1 MGLFDKLFTVEEV
14 DSKHPVAAP
23 VEPVQADPVH
33 AEVSTTEGVV
43 AKIYAQ
49 NELSDEGDSIYAVS
63 KLMNTLPKE
72 MTTQKMQ
79 QTIAGI
85 LAVTEK
91 SVPALIA
98 DAHKR
103 IEVLN
108 AARDSVV
115 AERTAEIQSANA
127 DIERLKQAIEI
138 AQKVIK
144 NAEDVMEATKHQI
157 ADEVDEIEKLIKFSE
172 GMVTQG

>member
-1 MGLFDKLFTVEEV
+1 MSLFDKLFTVESV
-14 DSKHPVAAP
+14 DSKNTATAPIATAEPVAVNA
-23 VEPVQADPVH
+23 VVNTA
-33 AEVSTTEGVV
+33 EGVV

-49 NELSDEGDSIYAVS
+49 NELSEEGNSIYAVS

-72 MTTQKMQ
+72 MTTPKMQ

-108 AARDSVV
+108 AARDTVI
-115 AERTAEIQSANA
+115 AERTEEIVGATS
-127 DIERLKQAIEI
+127 DIERLKQAIEV
-138 AQKVIK
+138 AEKVIK

-157 ADEVDEIEKLIKFSE
+157 ADEVEELEKLVKFSE
-172 GMVTQG
+172 GMVSQG

>member
-1 MGLFDKLFTVEEV
+1 VSLFDKLFTVESV
-14 DSKHPVAAP
+14 DSKNTATAPIATAEPVAVNA
-23 VEPVQADPVH
+23 VVNTA
-33 AEVSTTEGVV
+33 EGVV
-43 AKIYAQ
+43 TKIYAQ
-49 NELSDEGDSIYAVS
+49 NELSEEGNSIYAVS

-72 MTTQKMQ
+72 MTTPKMQ

-108 AARDSVV
+108 AARDTVI
-115 AERTAEIQSANA
+115 AERTEEIVSATS
-127 DIERLKQAIEI
+127 DIERLKQAIEV
-138 AQKVIK
+138 AEKVIK

-157 ADEVDEIEKLIKFSE
+157 ADEVEELEKLVKFSE
-172 GMVTQG
+172 GMVNQG

>member
-1 MGLFDKLFTVEEV
+1 MSLFDKLFTVESV
-14 DSKHPVAAP
+14 DSKHLATAPIATAEPVAVNA
-23 VEPVQADPVH
+23 VVNTA
-33 AEVSTTEGVV
+33 EGVV

-49 NELSDEGDSIYAVS
+49 NELFEEGNSIYAVS

-72 MTTQKMQ
+72 MTTPKMQ

-108 AARDSVV
+108 AARDTVI
-115 AERTAEIQSANA
+115 AERTEEIVSATS
-127 DIERLKQAIEI
+127 DIERLKQAIEV
-138 AQKVIK
+138 AEKVIK

-157 ADEVDEIEKLIKFSE
+157 ADEVEELEKLVKFSE
-172 GMVTQG
+172 GMVSQG

>member
-1 MGLFDKLFTVEEV
+1 MSLFDKLFTVESV
-14 DSKHPVAAP
+14 DSKNTATAPVATA
-23 VEPVQADPVH
+23 EPVA
-33 AEVSTTEGVV
+33 VSAVVNTAEGVV

-49 NELSDEGDSIYAVS
+49 NELSEEGNSIYAVS

-72 MTTQKMQ
+72 MTTPKMQ
-79 QTIAGI
+79 QTIAGS

-108 AARDSVV
+108 AARDTVI
-115 AERTAEIQSANA
+115 AERTEEIVGATS
-127 DIERLKQAIEI
+127 DIERLKQAIEV
-138 AQKVIK
+138 AEKVIK

-157 ADEVDEIEKLIKFSE
+157 ADEVEELEKLVKFSE
-172 GMVTQG
+172 GMVSQG

>member
-1 MGLFDKLFTVEEV
+1 MSLFDKLFTVESV
-14 DSKHPVAAP
+14 DSKNTATAPIATAEPVAVNA
-23 VEPVQADPVH
+23 VVNTA
-33 AEVSTTEGVV
+33 EGVV

-49 NELSDEGDSIYAVS
+49 NELSEEGNSIYAVS

-72 MTTQKMQ
+72 MTTPKMQ

-91 SVPALIA
+91 SVPVLIA

-108 AARDSVV
+108 AARDTVI
-115 AERTAEIQSANA
+115 AERTEEIVSATS
-127 DIERLKQAIEI
+127 DIERLKQAIEV
-138 AQKVIK
+138 AEKVIK

-157 ADEVDEIEKLIKFSE
+157 ADEVEELEKLVKFSE
-172 GMVTQG
+172 GMVSQG

>member
-1 MGLFDKLFTVEEV
+1 MSLFDKLFTVESV
-14 DSKHPVAAP
+14 DSKNTATAPIATAEPVAVNA
-23 VEPVQADPVH
+23 VVNTA
-33 AEVSTTEGVV
+33 EGVV

-49 NELSDEGDSIYAVS
+49 NELSEEGNSIYAVS

-72 MTTQKMQ
+72 MTTPKMQ

-108 AARDSVV
+108 AARDTVI
-115 AERTAEIQSANA
+115 AERTEEIVSATS
-127 DIERLKQAIEI
+127 DIERLKQAIEV
-138 AQKVIK
+138 AEKVIK

-157 ADEVDEIEKLIKFSE
+157 ADEVEELEKLVKFSE
-172 GMVTQG
+172 GMVSQG

>member
-1 MGLFDKLFTVEEV
+1 MSLFDKLFTVESV
-14 DSKHPVAAP
+14 DSKNTATAPVATA
-23 VEPVQADPVH
+23 EPVAVN
-33 AEVSTTEGVV
+33 AVVNTAEGVV

-49 NELSDEGDSIYAVS
+49 NELSEEGNSIYAVS

-72 MTTQKMQ
+72 MTTPKMQ

-108 AARDSVV
+108 AARDTVI
-115 AERTAEIQSANA
+115 AERTEEIVGATS
-127 DIERLKQAIEI
+127 DIERLKQAIEV
-138 AQKVIK
+138 AEKVIK

-157 ADEVDEIEKLIKFSE
+157 ADEVEELEKLVKFSE
-172 GMVTQG
+172 GMVSQG

>member
-1 MGLFDKLFTVEEV
+1 MSLFDKLFTVESV
-14 DSKHPVAAP
+14 DSKNTATAPIATAEPVAVNA
-23 VEPVQADPVH
+23 VVNTA
-33 AEVSTTEGVV
+33 EGVV

-49 NELSDEGDSIYAVS
+49 NELSEEGNSIYAVS

-72 MTTQKMQ
+72 MTTPKMQ

-108 AARDSVV
+108 AARDTVI
-115 AERTAEIQSANA
+115 AERTEEIVGATS
-127 DIERLKQAIEI
+127 DIERLKQAIEV
-138 AQKVIK
+138 AEKVIK

-157 ADEVDEIEKLIKFSE
+157 ADEVEELEKLVKFSE
-172 GMVTQG
+172 GMVNQG

>member
-1 MGLFDKLFTVEEV
+1 MSLFDKLFTVESV
-14 DSKHPVAAP
+14 DSKNTATAPVATA
-23 VEPVQADPVH
+23 EPVAVN
-33 AEVSTTEGVV
+33 AVVNTAEGVV

-49 NELSDEGDSIYAVS
+49 NELSEEGNSIYAVS

-72 MTTQKMQ
+72 MTTPKMQ

-91 SVPALIA
+91 SVPDLIA

-108 AARDSVV
+108 TARDTVI
-115 AERTAEIQSANA
+115 AERTEEIAGATS
-127 DIERLKQAIEI
+127 DIERLKQAIEV
-138 AQKVIK
+138 AEKVIK
-144 NAEDVMEATKHQI
+144 NAEDIMEATKHQI
-157 ADEVDEIEKLIKFSE
+157 ADEVEELEKLVKFSE
-172 GMVTQG
+172 GMVSQG

>member
-1 MGLFDKLFTVEEV
+1 MSLFDKFFTVETV
-14 DSKHPVAAP
+14 DSKSTATAPVADTEAMS
-23 VEPVQADPVH
+23 
-33 AEVSTTEGVV
+33 VSAVVSSTEGVV

-49 NELSDEGDSIYAVS
+49 NELSEEGNSIYAVS

-72 MTTQKMQ
+72 MTTPKMQ

-108 AARDSVV
+108 AARDTVI
-115 AERTAEIQSANA
+115 AERTEEIACATS
-127 DIERLKQAIEI
+127 DIERLKQAIEV
-138 AQKVIK
+138 AEKVIK
-144 NAEDVMEATKHQI
+144 NAEDVMDATKHQI
-157 ADEVDEIEKLIKFSE
+157 ADEVEELEKLVKFSE
-172 GMVTQG
+172 GMVSQG

>member
-1 MGLFDKLFTVEEV
+1 MSLFEKFFTVETV
-14 DSKHPVAAP
+14 DSKHPVATPTEP
-23 VEPVQADPVH
+23 VESAAVSAVVDSAD
-33 AEVSTTEGVV
+33 SVV

-49 NELSDEGDSIYAVS
+49 NELTEEGDSIYAVS

-72 MTTQKMQ
+72 MTTPKMQ

-98 DAHKR
+98 DGNKR
-103 IEVLN
+103 IDVLT

-115 AERTAEIQSANA
+115 AERTEEIAQANA
-127 DIERLKQAIEI
+127 DIERLKQAIEV
-138 AQKVIK
+138 AQKVIR
-144 NAEDVMEATKHQI
+144 NAEDVMEATKQQI
-157 ADEVDEIEKLIKFSE
+157 AGEVEDIEKLIKFSE
-172 GMVTQG
+172 GMVSQE

>member
-1 MGLFDKLFTVEEV
+1 MSLFDKLFTVESV
-14 DSKHPVAAP
+14 DSKNTATAPIATAEPVAVNA
-23 VEPVQADPVH
+23 VVNTA
-33 AEVSTTEGVV
+33 EGVV

-49 NELSDEGDSIYAVS
+49 NELSEEGNSIYAVS

-72 MTTQKMQ
+72 MTTPKMQ

-108 AARDSVV
+108 AACDTVI
-115 AERTAEIQSANA
+115 AERTEEIVGATS
-127 DIERLKQAIEI
+127 DIERLKQAIEV
-138 AQKVIK
+138 AEKVIK

-157 ADEVDEIEKLIKFSE
+157 ADEVEELEKLVKFSE
-172 GMVTQG
+172 GMVSQG

>member
-1 MGLFDKLFTVEEV
+1 MSLFDKLFTVESV
-14 DSKHPVAAP
+14 DSKNTATAPIATAEPVAVNA
-23 VEPVQADPVH
+23 VVNTA
-33 AEVSTTEGVV
+33 EGVV

-49 NELSDEGDSIYAVS
+49 NELSEEGNSIYAVS

-72 MTTQKMQ
+72 MPTPKMQ

-85 LAVTEK
+85 LADTEK

-108 AARDSVV
+108 AARDAIV
-115 AERTAEIQSANA
+115 AERTDEITSAA
-127 DIERLKQAIEI
+127 SDIERLKQAIEV
-138 AQKVIK
+138 AEKVIK

-157 ADEVDEIEKLIKFSE
+157 SDEVEELEKLIKFSE
-172 GMVTQG
+172 GMVNKE

>member
-1 MGLFDKLFTVEEV
+1 MSLFDKLFTVESV
-14 DSKHPVAAP
+14 DSKNTATAPVATA
-23 VEPVQADPVH
+23 EPVA
-33 AEVSTTEGVV
+33 VSAVVNTAEGVV

-49 NELSDEGDSIYAVS
+49 NELSEEGNSIYAVS

-72 MTTQKMQ
+72 MTTPKMQ

-108 AARDSVV
+108 AARDTVI
-115 AERTAEIQSANA
+115 AERTEEIVGATS
-127 DIERLKQAIEI
+127 DIERLKQAIEV
-138 AQKVIK
+138 AEKVIK

-157 ADEVDEIEKLIKFSE
+157 ADEVEELEKLVKFSE
-172 GMVTQG
+172 GMVSQG

>member
-1 MGLFDKLFTVEEV
+1 MGLFDKLFTVETV
-14 DSKHPVAAP
+14 DAKDVVNTAA
-23 VEPVQADPVH
+23 ESIQDQAVN
-33 AEVSTTEGVV
+33 AEVSSVEGVV
-43 AKIYAQ
+43 SKIYTM
-49 NELSDEGDSIYAVS
+49 NELADEGNSIYAVS

-103 IEVLN
+103 IEVLS

-115 AERTAEIQSANA
+115 AERTAEVSSASA
-127 DIERLKQAIEI
+127 DIERLKQAIEV

-144 NAEDVMEATKHQI
+144 NAEDVMEATKLQVS
-157 ADEVDEIEKLIKFSE
+157 DEIEVIEKLIKFSE
-172 GMVTQG
+172 GMVTVE

>member
-1 MGLFDKLFTVEEV
+1 MSLFDKLFTVETV
-14 DSKHPVAAP
+14 DSKNTATAPIATAEPVAVNA
-23 VEPVQADPVH
+23 VVNTA
-33 AEVSTTEGVV
+33 EGVV

-49 NELSDEGDSIYAVS
+49 NELSEDGNSIYAVS

-72 MTTQKMQ
+72 MTTPKMQ

-108 AARDSVV
+108 AARDTVI
-115 AERTAEIQSANA
+115 AERTEEIVCATS
-127 DIERLKQAIEI
+127 DIERLKQAIEV
-138 AQKVIK
+138 AEKVIK

-157 ADEVDEIEKLIKFSE
+157 ADEVEELEKLVKFSE
-172 GMVTQG
+172 GMVSQG

>member
-1 MGLFDKLFTVEEV
+1 MSLFDKLFTVESV
-14 DSKHPVAAP
+14 DSKNTATAPIATAEPVAVNA
-23 VEPVQADPVH
+23 VVNTA
-33 AEVSTTEGVV
+33 EGVV

-49 NELSDEGDSIYAVS
+49 NELSEEGNSIYAVS

-72 MTTQKMQ
+72 MTTPKMQ

-103 IEVLN
+103 IDVLN
-108 AARDSVV
+108 AARDTVI
-115 AERTAEIQSANA
+115 AERTEEIVGATS
-127 DIERLKQAIEI
+127 DIERLKQAIEV
-138 AQKVIK
+138 AEKVIK

-157 ADEVDEIEKLIKFSE
+157 ADEVEELEKLVKFSE
-172 GMVTQG
+172 GMVSQG

>member
-1 MGLFDKLFTVEEV
+1 MSLFDKLFTVESV
-14 DSKHPVAAP
+14 DPKNTATAPIATAEPVAVNA
-23 VEPVQADPVH
+23 VVNTA
-33 AEVSTTEGVV
+33 EGVV

-49 NELSDEGDSIYAVS
+49 NELSEEGNSIYAVS

-72 MTTQKMQ
+72 MTTPKMQ

-108 AARDSVV
+108 AARDTVI
-115 AERTAEIQSANA
+115 AERTEEIVGATS
-127 DIERLKQAIEI
+127 DIERLKQAIEV
-138 AQKVIK
+138 AEKVIK

-157 ADEVDEIEKLIKFSE
+157 ADEVEELEKLVKFSE
-172 GMVTQG
+172 GMVSQG

>member
-1 MGLFDKLFTVEEV
+1 MSLFDKLFTVESV
-14 DSKHPVAAP
+14 DSKNTATAPVATA
-23 VEPVQADPVH
+23 EPVVVNAVVNT
-33 AEVSTTEGVV
+33 AEGVV

-49 NELSDEGDSIYAVS
+49 NELSEEGNSIYAVS

-72 MTTQKMQ
+72 MTTPKMQ

-108 AARDSVV
+108 AARDTVI
-115 AERTAEIQSANA
+115 AERTEEIVGATS
-127 DIERLKQAIEI
+127 DIERLKQAIEV
-138 AQKVIK
+138 AEKVIK

-157 ADEVDEIEKLIKFSE
+157 ADEVEELEKLVKFSE
-172 GMVTQG
+172 GMVSQG

>member
-1 MGLFDKLFTVEEV
+1 MGLFDKLFTVESV
-14 DSKHPVAAP
+14 DSEQASPVPAEPAEHKAISAV
-23 VEPVQADPVH
+23 VET
-33 AEVSTTEGVV
+33 AESVVS
-43 AKIYAQ
+43 KIYAQ
-49 NELSDEGDSIYAVS
+49 NEMGDEGNSIYAVS

-72 MTTQKMQ
+72 MSTPNMQK
-79 QTIAGI
+79 TIAGI

-103 IEVLN
+103 IDVLN

-115 AERTAEIQSANA
+115 AERTAEIDGANA
-127 DIERLKQAIEI
+127 DIERLKQAIEA

-144 NAEDVMEATKHQI
+144 NAEDVMDATKQQI
-157 ADEVDEIEKLIKFSE
+157 ADEVEEIEKLIKFSE
-172 GMVTQG
+172 GMVEQE

>member
-1 MGLFDKLFTVEEV
+1 MSLFDKLFTVESV
-14 DSKHPVAAP
+14 DSKNTATAPIATTEPVAVNA
-23 VEPVQADPVH
+23 VVNTA
-33 AEVSTTEGVV
+33 EGVV

-49 NELSDEGDSIYAVS
+49 NELSEEGNSIYAVS

-72 MTTQKMQ
+72 MTTPKMQ

-108 AARDSVV
+108 AARDTVI
-115 AERTAEIQSANA
+115 AERTEEIVGATS
-127 DIERLKQAIEI
+127 DIERLKQAIEV
-138 AQKVIK
+138 AEKVIK

-157 ADEVDEIEKLIKFSE
+157 ADEVEELEKLVKFSE
-172 GMVTQG
+172 GMVSQG

>member
-1 MGLFDKLFTVEEV
+1 MSLFDKLFTVESV
-14 DSKHPVAAP
+14 DSKRPATAPIATAEPVAVNA
-23 VEPVQADPVH
+23 VVNTA
-33 AEVSTTEGVV
+33 EGVV

-49 NELSDEGDSIYAVS
+49 NELSEEGNSIYAVS

-72 MTTQKMQ
+72 MTTPKMQ

-108 AARDSVV
+108 AARDTVI
-115 AERTAEIQSANA
+115 AERTEEIVGATS
-127 DIERLKQAIEI
+127 DIERLKQAIEV
-138 AQKVIK
+138 AEKVIK

-157 ADEVDEIEKLIKFSE
+157 ADEVEELEKLVKFSE
-172 GMVTQG
+172 GMVSQG

>member
-1 MGLFDKLFTVEEV
+1 MSLFDKLFTVESV
-14 DSKHPVAAP
+14 DSKNTATAPVATA
-23 VEPVQADPVH
+23 EPVAVN
-33 AEVSTTEGVV
+33 AVVNTAEGVV

-49 NELSDEGDSIYAVS
+49 NELSEEGNSIYAVS

-72 MTTQKMQ
+72 MTTPKMQ

-108 AARDSVV
+108 AARDTVI
-115 AERTAEIQSANA
+115 AERTEEIVGATS

-138 AQKVIK
+138 AEKVIK

-157 ADEVDEIEKLIKFSE
+157 ADEVEELEKLVKFSE
-172 GMVTQG
+172 GMVSQG

>member
-1 MGLFDKLFTVEEV
+1 MSLFDKFFTVESV
-14 DSKHPVAAP
+14 DSKNTATALVAH
-23 VEPVQADPVH
+23 VETIAVNAVV
-33 AEVSTTEGVV
+33 ETTESVV

-49 NELSDEGDSIYAVS
+49 NELSEEGDSIYAVS

-98 DAHKR
+98 DGHKR

-108 AARDSVV
+108 AARDNIV
-115 AERTAEIQSANA
+115 AERTEVIVGATS
-127 DIERLKQAIEI
+127 DIERLKQAIEV
-138 AQKVIK
+138 AEKVIK
-144 NAEDVMEATKHQI
+144 EAQDIIEATKHQV
-157 ADEVDEIEKLIKFSE
+157 ADEVDDVEKLIKFSE
-172 GMVTQG
+172 GMVSQE

>member
-1 MGLFDKLFTVEEV
+1 MSLFDKLFTVESV
-14 DSKHPVAAP
+14 DSKNTATAPVATA
-23 VEPVQADPVH
+23 EPVAVN
-33 AEVSTTEGVV
+33 AVVNTAEGVV

-49 NELSDEGDSIYAVS
+49 NELSEEGNSIYAVS

-72 MTTQKMQ
+72 MTTPKMQ

-103 IEVLN
+103 IDVLN
-108 AARDSVV
+108 AARDTVI
-115 AERTAEIQSANA
+115 AERTEEIVGATS
-127 DIERLKQAIEI
+127 DIERLKQAIEV
-138 AQKVIK
+138 AEKVIK

-157 ADEVDEIEKLIKFSE
+157 ADEVEELEKLVKFSE
-172 GMVTQG
+172 GMVSQG

>member
-1 MGLFDKLFTVEEV
+1 MSLFDKFFTVETV
-14 DSKHPVAAP
+14 DSKNTATAPVAH
-23 VEPVQADPVH
+23 VETIAVNAVV
-33 AEVSTTEGVV
+33 ETTESVV

-49 NELSDEGDSIYAVS
+49 NELSEEGDSIYAVS

-98 DAHKR
+98 DGHKR

-108 AARDSVV
+108 AARDNIV
-115 AERTAEIQSANA
+115 AERTEVIVGATS
-127 DIERLKQAIEI
+127 DIERLKQAIEV
-138 AQKVIK
+138 AEKVIK
-144 NAEDVMEATKHQI
+144 EAQDIIEATKHQV
-157 ADEVDEIEKLIKFSE
+157 ADEVDDVEKLIKFSE
-172 GMVTQG
+172 GMVSQE

>member
-1 MGLFDKLFTVEEV
+1 MSLFDKLFTVESV
-14 DSKHPVAAP
+14 DSKNTATAPIETAEPVAVNA
-23 VEPVQADPVH
+23 VVNTA
-33 AEVSTTEGVV
+33 EGVV

-49 NELSDEGDSIYAVS
+49 NELSEEGNSIYAVS

-72 MTTQKMQ
+72 MTTPKMQ

-108 AARDSVV
+108 AARDTVI
-115 AERTAEIQSANA
+115 AERTEEIVSATS
-127 DIERLKQAIEI
+127 DIERLKQAIEV
-138 AQKVIK
+138 AEKVIK

-157 ADEVDEIEKLIKFSE
+157 ADEVEELEKLVKFSE
-172 GMVTQG
+172 GMVSQG

>member
-1 MGLFDKLFTVEEV
+1 MSLFDKFFTVESV
-14 DSKHPVAAP
+14 DSKNTATVPVA
-23 VEPVQADPVH
+23 H
-33 AEVSTTEGVV
+33 AETVAVNAVVETTESVV

-49 NELSDEGDSIYAVS
+49 NELSEEGNSIYAVS

-72 MTTQKMQ
+72 MTTPKMQ

-108 AARDSVV
+108 AARDNVI
-115 AERTAEIQSANA
+115 AERTEEIVGATS
-127 DIERLKQAIEI
+127 DIERLKQAIE
-138 AQKVIK
+138 AAEKVIK

-157 ADEVDEIEKLIKFSE
+157 ADEVEELEKLVKFSE
-172 GMVTQG
+172 GLVSQG

>member
-1 MGLFDKLFTVEEV
+1 MSLFDKLFTVESV
-14 DSKHPVAAP
+14 DSKNTATAPVAT
-23 VEPVQADPVH
+23 
-33 AEVSTTEGVV
+33 AESVAVNAVVNTAEGVV

-49 NELSDEGDSIYAVS
+49 NELSEEGNSIYAVS

-72 MTTQKMQ
+72 MTTTKMQ

-108 AARDSVV
+108 AARDTVI
-115 AERTAEIQSANA
+115 AERTEEIVSATS
-127 DIERLKQAIEI
+127 DIERLKQAIEV
-138 AQKVIK
+138 AEKVIK

-157 ADEVDEIEKLIKFSE
+157 ADEVEELEKLVKFSE
-172 GMVTQG
+172 GMVNQG

>member
-1 MGLFDKLFTVEEV
+1 MSLFDKLFTVESV
-14 DSKHPVAAP
+14 DSKNTATAPIATAEPVAVNA
-23 VEPVQADPVH
+23 VVNTA
-33 AEVSTTEGVV
+33 EGVV

-49 NELSDEGDSIYAVS
+49 NELSEEGNSIYAVS

-72 MTTQKMQ
+72 MTTPKMQ

-108 AARDSVV
+108 AARDTVI
-115 AERTAEIQSANA
+115 AERTEEIVGATS
-127 DIERLKQAIEI
+127 DIERLKQAIEV
-138 AQKVIK
+138 AEKVIK
-144 NAEDVMEATKHQI
+144 NAEDVMEATKYQI
-157 ADEVDEIEKLIKFSE
+157 ADEVEELEKLVKFSE
-172 GMVTQG
+172 GMVSQG

>member
-1 MGLFDKLFTVEEV
+1 MSLFDKLFTVESV
-14 DSKHPVAAP
+14 DSKNTATAPIATAEPVAVNA
-23 VEPVQADPVH
+23 VVNTA
-33 AEVSTTEGVV
+33 EGVV

-49 NELSDEGDSIYAVS
+49 NELSEEGNSIYAVS

-72 MTTQKMQ
+72 MTTPMMQ

-108 AARDSVV
+108 AARDTVI
-115 AERTAEIQSANA
+115 AERTEEIVSATS
-127 DIERLKQAIEI
+127 DIERLKQAIEV
-138 AQKVIK
+138 AEKVIK

-157 ADEVDEIEKLIKFSE
+157 ADEVEELEKLVKFSE
-172 GMVTQG
+172 GMVSQG

>member
-1 MGLFDKLFTVEEV
+1 MSLFEKLGLIEKEASEPAPVEEV
-14 DSKHPVAAP
+14 VVTEEVDANISS
-23 VEPVQADPVH
+23 
-33 AEVSTTEGVV
+33 AENVV
-43 AKIYAQ
+43 TAVYAQ
-49 NELSDEGDSIYAVS
+49 NELSDESNSIYAVS

-79 QTIAGI
+79 HTIAGI

-91 SVPALIA
+91 SVPALIQ

-108 AARDSVV
+108 AACEAVV
-115 AERTAEIQSANA
+115 SERTAEIDGANA
-127 DIERLKQAIEI
+127 DIEKLKQAIEA

-144 NAEDVMEATKHQI
+144 NAEDIREATKQQI
-157 ADEVDEIEKLIKFSE
+157 AAEVEEIEKLIKFSE
-172 GMVTQG
+172 GMVSQ